1 MKTHTEQKNNA
12 FTLIELL
19 VVISIISILISILLP
34 ALGKAR
40 KAANTIKCANLLKQ
54 FGVVDGIYTS
64 ENKEWCLPNKI
75 WTEDNGLTVSSASTA
90 ADEKEIPWFNNTY
103 MRNAMNM
110 GFGSGASKW
119 YSFKQQYVCPAA
131 DYCLGD
137 PKINGGVSYF
147 RIMYAYGQ
155 NIDTVKQGVLTNQS
169 IPTSLT
175 NAKAVGQKMGAYRL
189 TEVLKQSQKLRYSDA
204 VAANVTMF
212 HSNNYVDE
220 NSIPTNAVAYRHDNS
235 ANVLHF
241 DGHVLRKPSEDIVY
255 NRDLFAAYE

>member
-1 MKTHTEQKNNA
+1 MKQRTQPKTKA

-19 VVISIISILISILLP
+19 VVISIISLLISILLP

-54 FGVVDGIYTS
+54 FGVVDAIYTS
-64 ENKEWCLPNKI
+64 ENKEWCLPNKL
-75 WTEDNGLTVSSASTA
+75 WSEDNGLTVSGASTPN
-90 ADEKEIPWFNNTY
+90 DEKEIPWFNNTV

-110 GFGSGASKW
+110 GFGNGGSKW
-119 YSFKQQYVCPAA
+119 YSFQQQYICPEAS
-131 DYCLGD
+131 YCLGD
-137 PKINGGVSYF
+137 FRTNSGVQYH
-147 RIMYAYGQ
+147 RVAYAYGQ
-155 NIDTVKQGVLTNQS
+155 NIDTVKQGTLTNKT
-169 IPTSLT
+169 IPTSLA
-175 NAKAVGQKMGAYRL
+175 NAGNLKMGTYRL

-204 VAANVTMF
+204 VAQNVTMY

-241 DGHVLRKPSEDIVY
+241 DGHVLRLPSEAIVY